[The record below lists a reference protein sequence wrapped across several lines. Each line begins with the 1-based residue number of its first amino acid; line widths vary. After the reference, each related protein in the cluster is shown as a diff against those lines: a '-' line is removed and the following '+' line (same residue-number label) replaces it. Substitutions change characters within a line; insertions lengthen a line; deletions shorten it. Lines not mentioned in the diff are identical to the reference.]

1 MSRQSS
7 SILGPEHLPSTK
19 RNGPFFAMLFFPG
32 NQADSPQLFGF
43 LRLSNWIKIRSSGA
57 CPIAVFPDNQQ
68 LGTTHLAPFCS
79 SHLPTFQALLL
90 CLSVGRQMF

>member
-7 SILGPEHLPSTK
+7 SILRPEHFPSTNATD
-19 RNGPFFAMLFFPG
+19 RFSQCCLPG

-68 LGTTHLAPFCS
+68 LGTTHLAPFLFLTS
-79 SHLPTFQALLL
+79 S
-90 CLSVGRQMF
+90 